1 MKHITLL
8 IALYLGWV
16 TPASA
21 EELLESFDAVGMLG
35 EHAHHE
41 TSKALGDALS
51 DTDLANQRGKAN
63 TTITNTNDVD
73 GQLYNNNAT
82 NTVSGGN
89 FVADGSLSNNTGMFT
104 VIQNSGNNVLIQ
116 SATILNLDIQQ

>member
-1 MKHITLL
+1 MKHTTLL
-8 IALYLGWV
+8 LALYLGWV
-16 TPASA
+16 THASA
-21 EELLESFDAVGMLG
+21 EAPLESLNATDILSNQIDPAPS
-35 EHAHHE
+35 A
-41 TSKALGDALS
+41 TLGDALS
-51 DTDLANQRGKAN
+51 DTDLADQRGKAN

-73 GQLYNNNAT
+73 GELYNNNAT

-89 FVADGSLSNNTGMFT
+89 FVSDSSLSNNTGLFT

>member
-1 MKHITLL
+1 MKHTTLL
-8 IALYLGWV
+8 LVLYLGWV
-16 TPASA
+16 THASA
-21 EELLESFDAVGMLG
+21 EAPLESLNAADILSSQIDPLPS
-35 EHAHHE
+35 
-41 TSKALGDALS
+41 TALGDALS
-51 DTDLANQRGKAN
+51 DTDLADQRGKAN

-73 GQLYNNNAT
+73 GELYNNNAT

-89 FVADGSLSNNTGMFT
+89 FVSDSSLSNNTGLFT